1 MDPLFAQELCE
12 LNNRQWVTGIKCL
25 DFDDGI
31 RDRAGKVSFEAK
43 ISAGNIKYMDLFLMG
58 KGAIG

>member
-1 MDPLFAQELCE
+1 MPVLGQL
-12 LNNRQWVTGIKCL
+12 VTGIKCL

-31 RDRAGKVSFEAK
+31 RNRAGKVFFEAK

-58 KGAIG
+58 KGGDRLTLIP

>member
-1 MDPLFAQELCE
+1 MGQF
-12 LNNRQWVTGIKCL
+12 VTGIKCL

-31 RDRAGKVSFEAK
+31 RDRAGKVFFEAK